1 MLNRILSCLLSVLSD
16 GLVDLIVVIGCQVMP
31 DISRY
36 DGGNSADSVSV
47 LIPATFGAKVL

>member
-1 MLNRILSCLLSVLSD
+1 MLNRILSCLLEGLSG

-31 DISRY
+31 DISCY

-47 LIPATFGAKVL
+47 LIPETFGTKV